1 MEHDSDSFDSTNML
15 NSIYT
20 YIAVLNAEIDHLKTK
35 EYEAHDTDHIHITIL
50 TLQQRVKELKKDR
63 VDND

>member
-1 MEHDSDSFDSTNML
+1 MNKEM
-15 NSIYT
+15 SIYT
-20 YIAVLNAEIDHLKTK
+20 PNILFFFYIAVLNAEIDYLKTK
-35 EYEAHDTDHIHITIL
+35 EVVSETTKDHIHITII